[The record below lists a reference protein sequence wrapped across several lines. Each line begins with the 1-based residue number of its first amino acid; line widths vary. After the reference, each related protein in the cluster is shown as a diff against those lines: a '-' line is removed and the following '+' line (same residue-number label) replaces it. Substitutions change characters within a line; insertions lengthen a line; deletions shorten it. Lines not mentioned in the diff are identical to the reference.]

1 MARRMT
7 RLGGSR
13 PGQFFTKLLQDEAPN
28 LAALL
33 AWGMLSTL
41 LPLLLGILAIAGLL
55 LRDPQRLDQI
65 YSLLLASIP
74 QEAAQPIHSALD
86 NVRATAGAAG
96 LISVV
101 LLLYN
106 GSRLFATM
114 QTVFNRAYYVDNR
127 NFLLANAV
135 AVLML
140 LAITLLLLLSTVAIG
155 VGSLLGGASDAVLG
169 SLPIQVPGRS
179 LVGQTIS
186 WGVSALSAVLLFV
199 LLYKILPNARQGWRD
214 VLPGALAAIVLS
226 FIILLVFPMYVAL
239 FPPNQTYAAFGIF
252 LVFTFYLYMLG
263 FVFVFGA
270 ELNAFLQEPARAVAL
285 AETVARARRG
295 EAARGHMDQ
304 RPQTEVT
311 PGDLTAGSAQQHVGI
326 PASGSP
332 R

>member
-7 RLGGSR
+7 RLRGSR

-114 QTVFNRAYYVDNR
+114 QTV
-127 NFLLANAV
+127 
-135 AVLML
+135 
-140 LAITLLLLLSTVAIG
+140 STAPTT
-155 VGSLLGGASDAVLG
+155 STTATSYW
-169 SLPIQVPGRS
+169 PTRS
-179 LVGQTIS
+179 PS
-186 WGVSALSAVLLFV
+186 
-199 LLYKILPNARQGWRD
+199 
-214 VLPGALAAIVLS
+214 
-226 FIILLVFPMYVAL
+226 
-239 FPPNQTYAAFGIF
+239 
-252 LVFTFYLYMLG
+252 
-263 FVFVFGA
+263 
-270 ELNAFLQEPARAVAL
+270 
-285 AETVARARRG
+285 
-295 EAARGHMDQ
+295 
-304 RPQTEVT
+304 
-311 PGDLTAGSAQQHVGI
+311 
-326 PASGSP
+326 
-332 R
+332 